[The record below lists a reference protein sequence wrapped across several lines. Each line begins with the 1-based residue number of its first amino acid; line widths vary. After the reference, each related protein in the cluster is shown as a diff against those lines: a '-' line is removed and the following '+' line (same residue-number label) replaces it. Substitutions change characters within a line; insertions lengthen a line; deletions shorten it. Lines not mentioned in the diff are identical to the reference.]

1 VKDLNPIYLG
11 DDLSSSSSLEMARVR
26 TSRSVSSEKLFMFV
40 SHRLVLMKRYGLP
53 PSWLSL
59 LGCMR
64 SSAAGAGPT
73 GVTTVASFR
82 LTNKTKAPCRLAAF
96 PSD

>member
-40 SHRLVLMKRYGLP
+40 SHRLEK
-53 PSWLSL
+53 
-59 LGCMR
+59 
-64 SSAAGAGPT
+64 
-73 GVTTVASFR
+73 F
-82 LTNKTKAPCRLAAF
+82 
-96 PSD
+96 